1 MNDIE
6 KYDHLR
12 MERNRLLRDTDFMFC
27 SDYPHKTETIKNE
40 WIIYRQSLRDIPS
53 NININDL
60 YKNGLQ
66 REQFIPFIKILENNC
81 YEKEF
86 YTNSTTMCLYN

>member
-27 SDYPHKTETIKNE
+27 SDYLHKTETIKNQ
-40 WIIYRQSLRDIPS
+40 WIIYRQSLRDLPS
-53 NININDL
+53 NININDVIFDMDSIYL
-60 YKNGLQ
+60 ISGITWPDK
-66 REQFIPFIKILENNC
+66 P
-81 YEKEF
+81 
-86 YTNSTTMCLYN
+86 SS

>member
-6 KYDHLR
+6 KYEHLR
-12 MERNRLLRDTDFMFC
+12 MERNQLLRDTDFMFC

-53 NININDL
+53 NININDVIFDMDTIYL
-60 YKNGLQ
+60 ISGITWPQKP
-66 REQFIPFIKILENNC
+66 E
-81 YEKEF
+81 
-86 YTNSTTMCLYN
+86 

>member
-6 KYDHLR
+6 KYDYLR

-27 SDYPHKTETIKNE
+27 SDYPHKTETIKNQ

-53 NININDL
+53 NININDVIFDMDTIFL
-60 YKNGLQ
+60 ISGITWPQKP
-66 REQFIPFIKILENNC
+66 E
-81 YEKEF
+81 
-86 YTNSTTMCLYN
+86 

>member
-40 WIIYRQSLRDIPS
+40 WIIYRQSLRDLPS
-53 NININDL
+53 NININDVIFDMDSIYL
-60 YKNGLQ
+60 ISGITWPDK
-66 REQFIPFIKILENNC
+66 P
-81 YEKEF
+81 
-86 YTNSTTMCLYN
+86 SS

>member
-40 WIIYRQSLRDIPS
+40 WIIYRQILRDLPS
-53 NININDL
+53 NININDVIFDMDSIYL
-60 YKNGLQ
+60 ISGITWPDK
-66 REQFIPFIKILENNC
+66 P
-81 YEKEF
+81 
-86 YTNSTTMCLYN
+86 SS